1 MQLQL
6 YSLSLL
12 DLVRQSGLQL
22 LLFILS
28 LGIVL
33 VALLQLVLREAKLL
47 LQLQRLALHVAYLRL
62 QTRPLDIRVRF
73 RVFQC

>member
-12 DLVRQSGLQL
+12 DLVSQSGLQL

-33 VALLQLVLREAKLL
+33 VTLLQLVLREAKLL
-47 LQLQRLALHVAYLRL
+47 LQLRRFAFHVAYLRL
-62 QTRPLDIRVRF
+62 QTRPLDIHVRF

>member
-12 DLVRQSGLQL
+12 DLVGQSGLQL

-47 LQLQRLALHVAYLRL
+47 LQLQRFALHVAYLRL